1 MSAGRIVIVEDEA
14 KYRDLLAEALAA
26 DGYEVESAADGAAGL
41 VLIRRTIPD
50 AVVLDWV
57 LPILDGGALTRAIK
71 GDPALARVFVI
82 ITSARGA
89 GVNRA
94 EGIEIGADDYLVKP
108 IEPKELLA
116 KLRNGLT
123 MRRLRAEL
131 EEKNRE
137 LARLASTDTL
147 TELPNRRSFDH
158 TLERELRGAKRYSDA
173 VSLVLLD
180 LDEFKSVNDRFG
192 HGVGDEVLKEIGV
205 RLRDAC
211 RAGDQVARI
220 GERSSRSRSP
230 VRTNTARG
238 RPRSG
243 RGCSSPRLRSR
254 RRRDRSRSRRRSA
267 SRARE
272 ARSATRRATC
282 SRPRT
287 RRCTSRKGR
296 AQPRFRSLRPPPAA
310 PAPRSRAQFL
320 PVSTLMESGRVID
333 LRGGRNSS

>member
-14 KYRDLLAEALAA
+14 KYRDLLTEALAA

-137 LARLASTDTL
+137 LARLAATDPL
-147 TELPNRRSFDH
+147 TELPNRRSFDRA
-158 TLERELRGAKRYSDA
+158 LERELRGAKRYSDA

-211 RAGDQVARI
+211 RGRGPGRPDRGRGVRAHAHPDGRIRCEGGGGEDAAARFGDAVRDVGGAARDHGVARH
-220 GERSSRSRSP
+220 R
-230 VRTNTARG
+230 VRG
-238 RPRSG
+238 RRDRLRSARPVQG
-243 RGCSSPRLRSR
+243 RGRSAVPVERGGAQPRLRR
-254 RRRDRSRSRRRSA
+254 VVLLPPHPRPGVGRGFYL
-267 SRARE
+267 RA
-272 ARSATRRATC
+272 
-282 SRPRT
+282 
-287 RRCTSRKGR
+287 
-296 AQPRFRSLRPPPAA
+296 
-310 PAPRSRAQFL
+310 FL
-320 PVSTLMESGRVID
+320 PDRP
-333 LRGGRNSS
+333 

>member
-14 KYRDLLAEALAA
+14 KYRDLLTEALAA

-41 VLIRRTIPD
+41 VLIRRTVPD

-220 GERSSRSRSP
+220 GGEEFALTLTRTDEYGAKAAAERTRLLVSETPFATSAGQLAITASLGIACAGGAIGYEARDLFKAADEALYQSKGEGRNRVSVASSSSR
-230 VRTNTARG
+230 
-238 RPRSG
+238 
-243 RGCSSPRLRSR
+243 
-254 RRRDRSRSRRRSA
+254 
-267 SRARE
+267 
-272 ARSATRRATC
+272 
-282 SRPRT
+282 RT
-287 RRCTSRKGR
+287 R
-296 AQPRFRSLRPPPAA
+296 A
-310 PAPRSRAQFL
+310 P
-320 PVSTLMESGRVID
+320 E
-333 LRGGRNSS
+333 

>member
-14 KYRDLLAEALAA
+14 KYRELVTEALVS

-41 VLIRRTIPD
+41 VLIRRTVPD

-71 GDPALARVFVI
+71 GDPALSRVFVI

-123 MRRLRAEL
+123 TRRLRAEL

-137 LARLASTDTL
+137 LARLASTDPL

-220 GERSSRSRSP
+220 GGEEFALTLTRTDEYGARAAAERTRLLISETPFATSAGDLEI
-230 VRTNTARG
+230 TASLG
-238 RPRSG
+238 LACAG
-243 RGCSSPRLRSR
+243 G
-254 RRRDRSRSRRRSA
+254 A
-267 SRARE
+267 IGYE
-272 ARSATRRATC
+272 ARDLFKAADEALYQSKGEGRNRVSVASSSTRR
-282 SRPRT
+282 T
-287 RRCTSRKGR
+287 R
-296 AQPRFRSLRPPPAA
+296 A
-310 PAPRSRAQFL
+310 P
-320 PVSTLMESGRVID
+320 E
-333 LRGGRNSS
+333 

>member
-14 KYRDLLAEALAA
+14 KYRDLVTEALVS

-71 GDPALARVFVI
+71 GDPALSRVFVI

-137 LARLASTDTL
+137 LARLAATDPL

-173 VSLVLLD
+173 VSLILLD

-220 GERSSRSRSP
+220 GGEEFALTLTRTDEYGARAAAERTRLLVSETPFATSAGDLAITASLGIASAGGAIGFDARDLFKAADEALYQSKGEGRNRVSVASS
-230 VRTNTARG
+230 T
-238 RPRSG
+238 
-243 RGCSSPRLRSR
+243 
-254 RRRDRSRSRRRSA
+254 
-267 SRARE
+267 
-272 ARSATRRATC
+272 TRR
-282 SRPRT
+282 T
-287 RRCTSRKGR
+287 R
-296 AQPRFRSLRPPPAA
+296 A
-310 PAPRSRAQFL
+310 P
-320 PVSTLMESGRVID
+320 E
-333 LRGGRNSS
+333 